1 MPLCLFTVCAKNSV
15 DFKSDG
21 IALSHFL
28 LFGLHEEVQIDC
40 LNSMRG
46 RIRSEEEEAVLPVFK
61 FRMHKQFCNSLGSSL
76 PLFGI
81 SVRQVRQKAEPHQ
94 VV

>member
-1 MPLCLFTVCAKNSV
+1 MRLVTVPLCAENSV

-46 RIRSEEEEAVLPVFK
+46 RIRSEEEEAVLLVFK

-81 SVRQVRQKAEPHQ
+81 SEKQNLAKLCEFG
-94 VV
+94 